1 MRGHRPLISRL
12 LFQQQ
17 SLVYKNLMVP
27 DPNGT
32 SKWETV
38 SGEIP
43 GNAIEFIYTAII

>member
-1 MRGHRPLISRL
+1 MIRVEKFPTCSE
-12 LFQQQ
+12 F
-17 SLVYKNLMVP
+17 S
-27 DPNGT
+27 